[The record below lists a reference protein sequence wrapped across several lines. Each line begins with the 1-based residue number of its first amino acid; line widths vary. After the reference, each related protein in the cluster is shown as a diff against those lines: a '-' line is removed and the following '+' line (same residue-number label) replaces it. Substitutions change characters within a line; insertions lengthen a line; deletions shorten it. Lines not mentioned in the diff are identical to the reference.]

1 MTSNYVDNV
10 MVYADPFHNYCVAL
24 VVPSRHILEK
34 WAKEAGMTYRD
45 FPELCE
51 KVEAVK
57 EVQQSLLKVCP
68 FNYLVL
74 VHKEVWNSKHN
85 RKLSTSI
92 NYFDVFCRL
101 RSEVVQKM
109 CWLISLA
116 KNYLVVSIWTLALCP
131 VYNLHSAHL
140 NIIGN

>member
-34 WAKEAGMTYRD
+34 WAKEAGMTYGD
-45 FPELCE
+45 FPELCD

-74 VHKEVWNSKHN
+74 EHKEVWNSKHN
-85 RKLSTSI
+85 RKLLTAI

-101 RSEVVQKM
+101 RSEEVVQKM
-109 CWLISLA
+109 CWLISLST
-116 KNYLVVSIWTLALCP
+116 NYLVVSHMDFSTMPSIQLT
-131 VYNLHSAHL
+131 
-140 NIIGN
+140 